1 MIDSE
6 TIDKIF
12 EAAKIEE
19 VIGDF
24 VELKKRGVNYLGRCP
39 FHNEKTPSFT
49 VSPTKGIYKCFGC
62 GKGGNVVN
70 FIMEIEHY
78 NYPEALKYIANKY
91 SIEVVENELTFEQKD
106 KKNKKDNQ
114 YLITDFAK
122 NIFKKNLNSKDGKN
136 IALRYFKERG
146 ISERMIE
153 KFELGYAMSNSNFLT
168 TIALKNN
175 FNPQLLI
182 DSGLS
187 LANENNNKIIDRFKD
202 RIIFPIHSFTGRVL
216 GFGGRSLKES
226 AKAKYLNSPETL
238 IYHKSK
244 VLYGLFQA
252 KTDIKREDEC
262 YIVEGYTDVIS
273 LFEKG
278 IKNVVS
284 ASGTALGVEQL
295 RLISR
300 ITENITLIF
309 DSDDAGIKATY
320 RTIDLALQEGLDVNT
335 VILPEGED
343 PDSFAKNNS
352 EEELKLFLQ
361 SKKLNFI
368 DYKVFISK
376 LNSITDPKKITVI
389 KRNIFSSIA
398 QISDALIRSEYC
410 KIYAKKLNVNEEIM
424 LKEISK
430 IRSNINFL
438 VKKTNNLQ
446 LVSKTKNVNNETS
459 LYPYEEE
466 IIRILINYGN
476 EKIKYEDGNIRVAD
490 MIINDLKIDDI
501 SFSHSIF
508 NKIFIKMTTEYSKN
522 NIIDIDKLIKE
533 YDNEINSVV
542 VNLISNQ
549 HSISINWKKQHKI
562 FTVRENQKMRKTT
575 EKAILS
581 LKKCHLEIKIKNLQK
596 QISLGSNDL
605 TLLKEL
611 NDLTKIK
618 TEIAKIL
625 GRNVG

>member
-1 MIDSE
+1 
-6 TIDKIF
+6 
-12 EAAKIEE
+12 
-19 VIGDF
+19 
-24 VELKKRGVNYLGRCP
+24 
-39 FHNEKTPSFT
+39 
-49 VSPTKGIYKCFGC
+49 
-62 GKGGNVVN
+62 
-70 FIMEIEHY
+70 
-78 NYPEALKYIANKY
+78 
-91 SIEVVENELTFEQKD
+91 
-106 KKNKKDNQ
+106 
-114 YLITDFAK
+114 
-122 NIFKKNLNSKDGKN
+122 
-136 IALRYFKERG
+136 
-146 ISERMIE
+146 MIE

-175 FNPQLLI
+175 FDPQLLV

-244 VLYGLFQA
+244 VLYGLYQA
-252 KTDIKREDEC
+252 KTDIKKEDEC

-309 DSDDAGIKATY
+309 DSDDAGVKATY
-320 RTIDLALQEGLDVNT
+320 RTIDLALQEGLEVNT

-343 PDSFAKNNS
+343 PDSFSKNNS

-398 QISDALIRSEYC
+398 QISDGLIRSEYC

-446 LVSKTKNVNNETS
+446 VVSKTKNINDKTS

-466 IIRILINYGN
+466 IIRLLINYGN
-476 EKIKYEDGNIRVAD
+476 EKIKYEDGNIRVVD

-501 SFSHSIF
+501 GFSHSVF

-533 YDNEINSVV
+533 YDDEINSVV

-581 LKKCHLEIKIKNLQK
+581 LKKCHLEIRIKNLQK
-596 QISLGSNDL
+596 KISLGNNDL

-611 NDLTKIK
+611 NDLTKVK

>member
-1 MIDSE
+1 MIDSD

-19 VIGDF
+19 IIGDF
-24 VELKKRGVNYLGRCP
+24 VELKKRGVNFLGRCP

-91 SIEVVENELTFEQKD
+91 NIEVVENELTFEQKD
-106 KKNKKDNQ
+106 KKNKKDNH
-114 YLITDFAK
+114 YLITDYSK
-122 NIFKKNLNSKDGKN
+122 NIFKKNLNSNEGKN

-146 ISERMIE
+146 ISDHMIE
-153 KFELGYAMSNSNFLT
+153 KFELGYAMSSSNFLT
-168 TIALKNN
+168 TTALKNN
-175 FNPQLLI
+175 YNAQLLI
-182 DSGLS
+182 DAGLS
-187 LANENNNKIIDRFKD
+187 LANENNNKIVDRFKD

-216 GFGGRSLKES
+216 GFGGRALKES

-244 VLYGLFQA
+244 VLYGLYQA
-252 KTDIKREDEC
+252 KTDIKKEDEC

-273 LFEKG
+273 LFDKG

-300 ITENITLIF
+300 ITENITLLF
-309 DSDDAGIKATY
+309 DADDAGIKATY
-320 RTIDLALQEGLDVNT
+320 RSIDLALQEGLEVNT
-335 VILPEGED
+335 VIFPEGED
-343 PDSFAKNNS
+343 PDSFSKNS
-352 EEELKLFLQ
+352 SKEELKLFLQ
-361 SKKLNFI
+361 SEKLNFI
-368 DYKVFISK
+368 DYKIFISK
-376 LNSITDPKKITVI
+376 LNSITDPKKITII
-389 KRNIFSSIA
+389 KRNIFSSVA
-398 QISDALIRSEYC
+398 QINDALVRSEYC
-410 KIYAKKLNVNEEIM
+410 KIYSKKLNVNEEVM

-430 IRSNINFL
+430 IRSNINFHIN
-438 VKKTNNLQ
+438 KTNNPQ
-446 LVSKTKNVNNETS
+446 LVNKTKHVNDEAK
-459 LYPYEEE
+459 LYPHEEE
-466 IIRILINYGN
+466 IIRLLINYGN
-476 EKIKYEDGNIRVAD
+476 EKINYDNGTISVAD
-490 MIINDLKIDDI
+490 MIINDLKIDNI
-501 SFSHSIF
+501 CFSHSVL
-508 NKIFIKMTTEYSKN
+508 NKIYIKIITEYSKN
-522 NIIDIDKLIKE
+522 NIIDIDGLIKE
-533 YDNEINSVV
+533 YDHEISPIV

-549 HSISINWKKQHKI
+549 HSISVNWKEQHKI
-562 FTVRENQKMRKTT
+562 FTVHENQKMRKTT

-581 LKKCHLEIKIKNLQK
+581 LKKCHLDIKIKNLQEK
-596 QISLGSNDL
+596 INFENNDL
-605 TLLKEL
+605 SLLKEL

>member
-1 MIDSE
+1 MIPKE
-6 TIDKIF
+6 TVDLIF
-12 EAAKIEE
+12 ETARIEE
-19 VIGDF
+19 VVSDF
-24 VELKKRGVNYLGRCP
+24 VTLKKRGVNFIGNCP

-446 LVSKTKNVNNETS
+446 VVSKTKNVNNETS

-596 QISLGSNDL
+596 QISLGNNDL

>member
-1 MIDSE
+1 MIDSDI
-6 TIDKIF
+6 IDKIF

-19 VIGDF
+19 IIGDF

-91 SIEVVENELTFEQKD
+91 NIEVVENELTFEQKD
-106 KKNKKDNQ
+106 KKNKKDNH
-114 YLITDFAK
+114 YLITDYAK
-122 NIFKKNLNSKDGKN
+122 NLFKKNLTSNEGKN

-146 ISERMIE
+146 ISENMIK
-153 KFELGYAMSNSNFLT
+153 KFELGYAISNTDFLT
-168 TIALKNN
+168 STAIKNN
-175 FNPQLLI
+175 YTPQLLI

-187 LANENNNKIIDRFKD
+187 LSNENNNKIVDRFKN
-202 RIIFPIHSFTGRVL
+202 RIIFPIYSFTGRVL
-216 GFGGRSLKES
+216 GFGGRALKKS

-252 KTDIKREDEC
+252 KTDIKRENEC

-273 LFEKG
+273 LFDKG
-278 IKNVVS
+278 VKNVVS
-284 ASGTALGVEQL
+284 ASGTALAKEQL

-300 ITENITLIF
+300 ITENITLMF
-309 DSDDAGIKATY
+309 DADDAGIKATY
-320 RTIDLALQEGLDVNT
+320 RTIDLALQEGLEVRVVVFPD
-335 VILPEGED
+335 GED

-352 EEELKLFLQ
+352 KEELKVFLQ
-361 SKKLNFI
+361 SNKLNFI
-368 DYKVFISK
+368 DYKLFISK
-376 LNSITDPKKITVI
+376 LDSKIDPKDITII
-389 KRNIFSSIA
+389 KRNIFSSLA
-398 QISDALIRSEYC
+398 QINDSLVRSEYC
-410 KIYAKKLNVNEEIM
+410 KIYSKRLNVNEETM

-430 IRSNINFL
+430 IRSSININ
-438 VKKTNNLQ
+438 KKNSSQ
-446 LVSKTKNVNNETS
+446 LVNKSVNGKTK
-459 LYPYEEE
+459 LYSYEEE

-476 EKIKYEDGNIRVAD
+476 EKINFDNDTITVAK
-490 MIINDLKIDDI
+490 MIINDLKIDNI
-501 SFSHSIF
+501 CISHSVLD
-508 NKIFIKMTTEYSKN
+508 KIYKKITSEFSKN
-522 NIIDIDKLIKE
+522 NIIDFDKLVKE
-533 YDNEINSVV
+533 NDTEINSLV
-542 VNLISNQ
+542 VNLVSNQ
-549 HSISINWKKQHKI
+549 HSISDNWKEKHKI
-562 FTVRENQKMRKTT
+562 FTVRENQNLQKTT

-581 LKKCHLEIKIKNLQK
+581 LKKCHLEIKIKKLQK
-596 QISLGSNDL
+596 KISVKSYDL
-605 TLLKEL
+605 SLIKEL

>member
-1 MIDSE
+1 MIDSD

-19 VIGDF
+19 IIGDF
-24 VELKKRGVNYLGRCP
+24 VELKKRGVNFLGRCP

-91 SIEVVENELTFEQKD
+91 NIEVVENELTFEQKD
-106 KKNKKDNQ
+106 KKNKKDNH
-114 YLITDFAK
+114 YLITDYSK
-122 NIFKKNLNSKDGKN
+122 NIFKKNLNSNEGKN

-146 ISERMIE
+146 ISDHMIE
-153 KFELGYAMSNSNFLT
+153 KFELGYAMSSSNFLT
-168 TIALKNN
+168 TTALKNN
-175 FNPQLLI
+175 YNAQLLI
-182 DSGLS
+182 DAGLS
-187 LANENNNKIIDRFKD
+187 LANENNNKIVDRFKD

-216 GFGGRSLKES
+216 GFGGRALKES

-244 VLYGLFQA
+244 VLYGLYQA
-252 KTDIKREDEC
+252 KTDIKKEDEC

-273 LFEKG
+273 LFDKG

-300 ITENITLIF
+300 ITENITLLF
-309 DSDDAGIKATY
+309 DADDAGIKATY
-320 RTIDLALQEGLDVNT
+320 RSIDLALQEGLEVNT
-335 VILPEGED
+335 VIFPEGED
-343 PDSFAKNNS
+343 PDSFSKNS
-352 EEELKLFLQ
+352 SKEELKLFLQ
-361 SKKLNFI
+361 SEKLNFI
-368 DYKVFISK
+368 DYKIFISK
-376 LNSITDPKKITVI
+376 LNSITDPKKITII

-398 QISDALIRSEYC
+398 QINDALVRSEYC
-410 KIYAKKLNVNEEIM
+410 KIYSKKLNVNEEVM

-430 IRSNINFL
+430 IRSNINFHIN
-438 VKKTNNLQ
+438 KTNNPQ
-446 LVSKTKNVNNETS
+446 LVNKTKHVNDEAK
-459 LYPYEEE
+459 LYPHEEE
-466 IIRILINYGN
+466 IIRLLINYGN
-476 EKIKYEDGNIRVAD
+476 EKINYDNGTISVAD
-490 MIINDLKIDDI
+490 MIINDLKIDNI
-501 SFSHSIF
+501 CFSHSVL
-508 NKIFIKMTTEYSKN
+508 NKIYIKIITEYSKN
-522 NIIDIDKLIKE
+522 NIIDIDGLIKE
-533 YDNEINSVV
+533 YDHEISPIV

-549 HSISINWKKQHKI
+549 HSISVNWKEQHKI
-562 FTVRENQKMRKTT
+562 FTVHENQKMRKTT

-581 LKKCHLEIKIKNLQK
+581 LKKCHLDIKIKNLQEK
-596 QISLGSNDL
+596 INFENNDL
-605 TLLKEL
+605 SLLKEL

>member
-1 MIDSE
+1 MIDSDI
-6 TIDKIF
+6 IDKIF

-19 VIGDF
+19 IIGDF

-91 SIEVVENELTFEQKD
+91 NIEVVENELTFEQKD
-106 KKNKKDNQ
+106 KKNKKDNH
-114 YLITDFAK
+114 YLITDYAK
-122 NIFKKNLNSKDGKN
+122 NLFKKNLTSNEGKN

-146 ISERMIE
+146 ISENMIK
-153 KFELGYAMSNSNFLT
+153 KFELGYAISNTDFLT
-168 TIALKNN
+168 STAIKNN
-175 FNPQLLI
+175 YTPQLLI

-187 LANENNNKIIDRFKD
+187 LSNENNNKIVDRFKN
-202 RIIFPIHSFTGRVL
+202 RIIFPIYSFTGRVL
-216 GFGGRSLKES
+216 GFGGRALKKS

-252 KTDIKREDEC
+252 KTDIKRENEC

-273 LFEKG
+273 LFDKG
-278 IKNVVS
+278 VKNVVS
-284 ASGTALGVEQL
+284 ASGTALGKEQL

-300 ITENITLIF
+300 ITENITLMF
-309 DSDDAGIKATY
+309 DADDAGIKATY
-320 RTIDLALQEGLDVNT
+320 RTIDLALQEGLEVRVVVFPD
-335 VILPEGED
+335 GED

-352 EEELKLFLQ
+352 KEELKVFLQ
-361 SKKLNFI
+361 SNKLNFI
-368 DYKVFISK
+368 DYKLFISK
-376 LNSITDPKKITVI
+376 LDSIIDPKDITII
-389 KRNIFSSIA
+389 KRNIFSSLA
-398 QISDALIRSEYC
+398 QINDSLVRSEYC
-410 KIYAKKLNVNEEIM
+410 KIYSKRLNVNEETM

-430 IRSNINFL
+430 IRSSININ
-438 VKKTNNLQ
+438 KKNSSQ
-446 LVSKTKNVNNETS
+446 LVNKSVNGKTK
-459 LYPYEEE
+459 LYSYEEE

-476 EKIKYEDGNIRVAD
+476 EKINFDNDTITVAK
-490 MIINDLKIDDI
+490 MIINDLKIDNI
-501 SFSHSIF
+501 CISHSVLD
-508 NKIFIKMTTEYSKN
+508 KIYKKITSEFSKN
-522 NIIDIDKLIKE
+522 NIIDFDKLVKE
-533 YDNEINSVV
+533 NDTEINSLV
-542 VNLISNQ
+542 VNLVSNQ
-549 HSISINWKKQHKI
+549 HSISDNWKEKHKI
-562 FTVRENQKMRKTT
+562 FTVRENQNLQKTT

-581 LKKCHLEIKIKNLQK
+581 LKKCHLEIKIKKLQK
-596 QISLGSNDL
+596 KISVKSYDL
-605 TLLKEL
+605 SLIKEL

>member
-136 IALRYFKERG
+136 IALRYFKERD
-146 ISERMIE
+146 ISEGMIE

-446 LVSKTKNVNNETS
+446 VVSKTKNVNNETS

-596 QISLGSNDL
+596 QISLGNNDL

>member
-19 VIGDF
+19 VVGDF

-122 NIFKKNLNSKDGKN
+122 NIFKKNLNSKEGKN

-175 FNPQLLI
+175 FNPQLLV

-216 GFGGRSLKES
+216 GFGGRALKES

-320 RTIDLALQEGLDVNT
+320 RTIDLALQEGLEVNT

-352 EEELKLFLQ
+352 EEDLKLFLQ

-398 QISDALIRSEYC
+398 QISDSLVRSEYC
-410 KIYAKKLNVNEEIM
+410 KIYAKKLNVDEEIM
-424 LKEISK
+424 LKEIFK

-438 VKKTNNLQ
+438 TKKTNNLQ
-446 LVSKTKNVNNETS
+446 VVSKTKNINDETK
-459 LYPYEEE
+459 LYAYEEE
-466 IIRILINYGN
+466 IIRLLINYGN
-476 EKIKYEDGNIRVAD
+476 EKINYKDGNISVVD
-490 MIINDLKIDDI
+490 MIINDLKIDNI
-501 SFSHSIF
+501 NFSNSVF
-508 NKIFIKMTTEYSKN
+508 DKIYIKITTEYSKN
-522 NIIDIDKLIKE
+522 NIIDIEKLIKE
-533 YDNEINSVV
+533 YDHEINSVV

-581 LKKCHLEIKIKNLQK
+581 LKKCHLEIKIKNLQEK
-596 QISLGSNDL
+596 ISFGNNDL
-605 TLLKEL
+605 SLLKEL

>member
-114 YLITDFAK
+114 YLITEFAK
-122 NIFKKNLNSKDGKN
+122 NIFKKNLNSKDEKN

-153 KFELGYAMSNSNFLT
+153 KFELGYAMSSSNFLT

-398 QISDALIRSEYC
+398 QISDVLIRSEYC

-446 LVSKTKNVNNETS
+446 VVSKTKNVNDETS

-476 EKIKYEDGNIRVAD
+476 EKIKYEDGDIRVVD

-501 SFSHSIF
+501 SFSHSVF

-596 QISLGSNDL
+596 QISLGNNDL

>member
-1 MIDSE
+1 MIDSD

-19 VIGDF
+19 VVGDF

-106 KKNKKDNQ
+106 KKNKKDNH
-114 YLITDFAK
+114 YLISDYAK
-122 NIFKKNLNSKDGKN
+122 KLFKKNLTSKEGKN

-146 ISERMIE
+146 ISEHMIE
-153 KFELGYAMSNSNFLT
+153 KFELGYAMSTSNFLT

-175 FNPQLLI
+175 FNPQLLV

-187 LANENNNKIIDRFKD
+187 LANENNNTIVDRFKD

-216 GFGGRSLKES
+216 GFGGRALKES

-273 LFEKG
+273 LFDKG

-284 ASGTALGVEQL
+284 ASGTALGTEQL

-300 ITENITLIF
+300 ITDNITLMF
-309 DSDDAGIKATY
+309 DADDAGIKATY
-320 RTIDLALQEGLDVNT
+320 RTIDLALKEGLEVRVVVFPD
-335 VILPEGED
+335 GED

-352 EEELKLFLQ
+352 DKELKLFLQ
-361 SKKLNFI
+361 SNKLNFI
-368 DYKVFISK
+368 DYKIFISK
-376 LNSITDPKKITVI
+376 LDSIIDPKDITII
-389 KRNIFSSIA
+389 KRNIFSSLA
-398 QISDALIRSEYC
+398 QINDSLVRSEYC
-410 KIYAKKLNVNEEIM
+410 KIYSKRLNVNEEIM

-430 IRSNINFL
+430 IRSSININNKNSSQL
-438 VKKTNNLQ
+438 VKKSIND
-446 LVSKTKNVNNETS
+446 KTK
-459 LYPYEEE
+459 LYSYEEE
-466 IIRILINYGN
+466 VIRILINYGN
-476 EKIKYEDGNIRVAD
+476 EKINFDDDAITVAE
-490 MIINDLKIDDI
+490 MIINDLKIDNI
-501 SFSHSIF
+501 SFSHSVLD
-508 NKIFIKMTTEYSKN
+508 KIYIKITTEYSKN
-522 NIIDIDKLIKE
+522 NIIDIDNFIKE
-533 YDNEINSVV
+533 YDHEINSVV

-549 HSISINWKKQHKI
+549 HSISDNWKKQHKI
-562 FTVRENQKMRKTT
+562 FTARENQKMRKTT

-581 LKKCHLEIKIKNLQK
+581 LKKCHLEIKIKKLQK
-596 QISLGSNDL
+596 KISLVNNDL

>member
-1 MIDSE
+1 MIDSDI
-6 TIDKIF
+6 IDKIF

-19 VIGDF
+19 IIGDF

-91 SIEVVENELTFEQKD
+91 NIEVVENELTFEQKD
-106 KKNKKDNQ
+106 KKNKKDNH
-114 YLITDFAK
+114 YLITDYAK
-122 NIFKKNLNSKDGKN
+122 NLFKKNLTSNEGKN

-146 ISERMIE
+146 ISENMIK
-153 KFELGYAMSNSNFLT
+153 KFELGYAISNTDFLT
-168 TIALKNN
+168 STAIKNN
-175 FNPQLLI
+175 YTPQLLI

-187 LANENNNKIIDRFKD
+187 LSNENNNKIVDRFKN
-202 RIIFPIHSFTGRVL
+202 RIIFPIYSFTGRVL
-216 GFGGRSLKES
+216 GFGGRALKKS

-252 KTDIKREDEC
+252 KTDIKRENEC

-273 LFEKG
+273 LFDKG
-278 IKNVVS
+278 VKNVVS
-284 ASGTALGVEQL
+284 ASGTALAKEQL

-300 ITENITLIF
+300 ITENITLMF
-309 DSDDAGIKATY
+309 DADDAGIKATY
-320 RTIDLALQEGLDVNT
+320 RTIDLALQEGLEVRVVVFPD
-335 VILPEGED
+335 GED

-352 EEELKLFLQ
+352 KEELKVFLQ
-361 SKKLNFI
+361 SNKLNFI
-368 DYKVFISK
+368 DYKLFISK
-376 LNSITDPKKITVI
+376 LDSIIDPKDITII
-389 KRNIFSSIA
+389 KRNIFSSLA
-398 QISDALIRSEYC
+398 QINDSLVRSEYC
-410 KIYAKKLNVNEEIM
+410 KVYSKRLNVNEETM

-430 IRSNINFL
+430 IRSSININ
-438 VKKTNNLQ
+438 KKNSSQ
-446 LVSKTKNVNNETS
+446 LVNKSVNGKTK
-459 LYPYEEE
+459 LYSYEEE

-476 EKIKYEDGNIRVAD
+476 EKINFDNDTITVAK
-490 MIINDLKIDDI
+490 MIINDLKIDNI
-501 SFSHSIF
+501 CISHSVLD
-508 NKIFIKMTTEYSKN
+508 KIYKKITSEFSKN
-522 NIIDIDKLIKE
+522 NIIDFDKLVKE
-533 YDNEINSVV
+533 NDTEINSLV
-542 VNLISNQ
+542 VNLVSNQ
-549 HSISINWKKQHKI
+549 HSISDNWKEKHKI
-562 FTVRENQKMRKTT
+562 FTVRENQNLQKTT

-581 LKKCHLEIKIKNLQK
+581 LKKCHLEIKIKKLQK
-596 QISLGSNDL
+596 KISVKSYDL
-605 TLLKEL
+605 SLIKEL

>member
-122 NIFKKNLNSKDGKN
+122 NIFKKNLNSKEGQN

-146 ISERMIE
+146 VSERMIE

-175 FNPQLLI
+175 FNPQLLVY
-182 DSGLS
+182 SGLS
-187 LANENNNKIIDRFKD
+187 LGNENNNKIIDRFKD

-216 GFGGRSLKES
+216 GFGGRALKKS

-284 ASGTALGVEQL
+284 ASGTALSVEQL

-320 RTIDLALQEGLDVNT
+320 RTIDLALQEGLEVNT
-335 VILPEGED
+335 IILPEGED

-410 KIYAKKLNVNEEIM
+410 KIYSKKLNINEEIM

-438 VKKTNNLQ
+438 VKKTNNIQ
-446 LVSKTKNVNNETS
+446 VVSKTKNVNDETS

-466 IIRILINYGN
+466 IIRLLINYGN
-476 EKIKYEDGNIRVAD
+476 EKIKYEDGNIRVVD

-501 SFSHSIF
+501 SFSHSVF

-533 YDNEINSVV
+533 YDHEINSVV

-596 QISLGSNDL
+596 QISLGNNDL

>member
-1 MIDSE
+1 MIDSDI
-6 TIDKIF
+6 IDKIF

-19 VIGDF
+19 IIGDF

-91 SIEVVENELTFEQKD
+91 NIEVVENELTFEQKD
-106 KKNKKDNQ
+106 KKNKKDNH
-114 YLITDFAK
+114 YLITDYAK
-122 NIFKKNLNSKDGKN
+122 NLFKKNLTSNEGKN

-146 ISERMIE
+146 ISENMIK
-153 KFELGYAMSNSNFLT
+153 KFELGYAISNTDFLT
-168 TIALKNN
+168 STAIKNN
-175 FNPQLLI
+175 YTPQLLI

-187 LANENNNKIIDRFKD
+187 LSNENNNKIVDRFKN
-202 RIIFPIHSFTGRVL
+202 RIIFPIYSFTGRVL
-216 GFGGRSLKES
+216 GFGGRALKKS

-252 KTDIKREDEC
+252 KTDIKRENEC

-273 LFEKG
+273 LFDKG
-278 IKNVVS
+278 VKNVVS
-284 ASGTALGVEQL
+284 ASGTALAKEQL

-300 ITENITLIF
+300 ITENITLMF
-309 DSDDAGIKATY
+309 DADDAGIKATY
-320 RTIDLALQEGLDVNT
+320 RTIDLALQEGLEVRVVVFPD
-335 VILPEGED
+335 GED

-352 EEELKLFLQ
+352 KEELKVFLQ
-361 SKKLNFI
+361 SNKLNFI
-368 DYKVFISK
+368 DYKLFISK
-376 LNSITDPKKITVI
+376 LDSIIDPKDITII
-389 KRNIFSSIA
+389 KRNIFSSLA
-398 QISDALIRSEYC
+398 QINDSLVRSEYC
-410 KIYAKKLNVNEEIM
+410 KIYSKRLNVNEETM

-430 IRSNINFL
+430 IRSSININ
-438 VKKTNNLQ
+438 KKNSSQ
-446 LVSKTKNVNNETS
+446 LVNKSVNGKTK
-459 LYPYEEE
+459 LYSYEEE

-476 EKIKYEDGNIRVAD
+476 EKINFDNDTITVAK
-490 MIINDLKIDDI
+490 MIINDLKIDNI
-501 SFSHSIF
+501 CISHSVLD
-508 NKIFIKMTTEYSKN
+508 KIYKKITSEFSKN
-522 NIIDIDKLIKE
+522 NIIDFDKLVKE
-533 YDNEINSVV
+533 NDTEINSLV
-542 VNLISNQ
+542 VNLVSNQ
-549 HSISINWKKQHKI
+549 HSISDNWKEKHKI
-562 FTVRENQKMRKTT
+562 FTVRENQNLQKTT

-581 LKKCHLEIKIKNLQK
+581 LKKCHLEIKIKKLQK
-596 QISLGSNDL
+596 KISVKSYDL
-605 TLLKEL
+605 SLIKEL

>member
-1 MIDSE
+1 MIDSD

-19 VIGDF
+19 VVSDF

-91 SIEVVENELTFEQKD
+91 SIEVVESELTFEQKD
-106 KKNKKDNQ
+106 KKNKKDNH
-114 YLITDFAK
+114 YLITDYAK
-122 NIFKKNLNSKDGKN
+122 NIFKKNLTSNEGKN

-146 ISERMIE
+146 VSDHMIE

-175 FNPQLLI
+175 YTPQLLI
-182 DSGLS
+182 DAGLS
-187 LANENNNKIIDRFKD
+187 LANENNNKILDRFKD

-216 GFGGRSLKES
+216 GFGGRALKKS

-273 LFEKG
+273 LFDKG

-309 DSDDAGIKATY
+309 DADDAGIKATY
-320 RTIDLALQEGLDVNT
+320 RTIDLALQEGLEVNT

-352 EEELKLFLQ
+352 ENELKLFLKT
-361 SKKLNFI
+361 KKLNFI
-368 DYKVFISK
+368 DYKIFITK

-398 QISDALIRSEYC
+398 QIGDGLVRSEYC
-410 KIYAKKLNVNEEIM
+410 KIYAKKLNINEEIM

-438 VKKTNNLQ
+438 INKTNNPR
-446 LVSKTKNVNNETS
+446 LVNKPKDINDETK

-466 IIRILINYGN
+466 IIRLLINYGN
-476 EKIKYEDGNIRVAD
+476 EKIKYEDGNISSR
-490 MIINDLKIDDI
+490 
-501 SFSHSIF
+501 
-508 NKIFIKMTTEYSKN
+508 T
-522 NIIDIDKLIKE
+522 
-533 YDNEINSVV
+533 
-542 VNLISNQ
+542 
-549 HSISINWKKQHKI
+549 
-562 FTVRENQKMRKTT
+562 R
-575 EKAILS
+575 
-581 LKKCHLEIKIKNLQK
+581 IKIKKYNSK
-596 QISLGSNDL
+596 TIFR
-605 TLLKEL
+605 
-611 NDLTKIK
+611 TKWK
-618 TEIAKIL
+618 CS
-625 GRNVG
+625 

>member
-1 MIDSE
+1 M
-6 TIDKIF
+6 
-12 EAAKIEE
+12 
-19 VIGDF
+19 
-24 VELKKRGVNYLGRCP
+24 
-39 FHNEKTPSFT
+39 
-49 VSPTKGIYKCFGC
+49 
-62 GKGGNVVN
+62 
-70 FIMEIEHY
+70 
-78 NYPEALKYIANKY
+78 
-91 SIEVVENELTFEQKD
+91 
-106 KKNKKDNQ
+106 
-114 YLITDFAK
+114 
-122 NIFKKNLNSKDGKN
+122 
-136 IALRYFKERG
+136 
-146 ISERMIE
+146 
-153 KFELGYAMSNSNFLT
+153 
-168 TIALKNN
+168 
-175 FNPQLLI
+175 
-182 DSGLS
+182 
-187 LANENNNKIIDRFKD
+187 
-202 RIIFPIHSFTGRVL
+202 
-216 GFGGRSLKES
+216 
-226 AKAKYLNSPETL
+226 
-238 IYHKSK
+238 
-244 VLYGLFQA
+244 
-252 KTDIKREDEC
+252 
-262 YIVEGYTDVIS
+262 
-273 LFEKG
+273 
-278 IKNVVS
+278 
-284 ASGTALGVEQL
+284 GVEQL

-446 LVSKTKNVNNETS
+446 VVSKTKNVNNETS

-581 LKKCHLEIKIKNLQK
+581 LKKCHLEIRIKNLQK
-596 QISLGSNDL
+596 QISLGNNDL

>member
-146 ISERMIE
+146 VSDRMIE
-153 KFELGYAMSNSNFLT
+153 NFELGYAMSNSNFLT

-446 LVSKTKNVNNETS
+446 VVSKTKNVNNETS

-596 QISLGSNDL
+596 QISLGNNDL

>member
-438 VKKTNNLQ
+438 IKKANNLQ
-446 LVSKTKNVNNETS
+446 VVSKTKNVNDETK

-466 IIRILINYGN
+466 IIRLLINYGN

-596 QISLGSNDL
+596 QISLGNNDL

>member
-1 MIDSE
+1 MIDSD

-19 VIGDF
+19 IIGDF
-24 VELKKRGVNYLGRCP
+24 VELKKRGVNFLGRCP

-91 SIEVVENELTFEQKD
+91 NIEVVENELTFEQKD
-106 KKNKKDNQ
+106 KKNKKDNH
-114 YLITDFAK
+114 YLITDYAK
-122 NIFKKNLNSKDGKN
+122 NIFKKNLNSNEGKN

-146 ISERMIE
+146 ISDHMIE
-153 KFELGYAMSNSNFLT
+153 KFELGYAISRTNFLT
-168 TIALKNN
+168 TTALKNN
-175 FNPQLLI
+175 YNPQLLI
-182 DSGLS
+182 DAGLS
-187 LANENNNKIIDRFKD
+187 LANENNNKIVDRFKD

-216 GFGGRSLKES
+216 GFGGRALKES

-244 VLYGLFQA
+244 VLYGLYQA
-252 KTDIKREDEC
+252 KTDIKKEDEC

-273 LFEKG
+273 LFDKG

-300 ITENITLIF
+300 ITENITLLF
-309 DSDDAGIKATY
+309 DADDAGIKATY
-320 RTIDLALQEGLDVNT
+320 RTIDLALQEGLEVNT
-335 VILPEGED
+335 VVFPEGED
-343 PDSFAKNNS
+343 PDSFSKNRS
-352 EEELKLFLQ
+352 KEELKKYLE
-361 SKKLNFI
+361 SEKLNFI
-368 DYKVFISK
+368 DYKIFISK
-376 LNSITDPKKITVI
+376 LNSILDPKKITII
-389 KRNIFSSIA
+389 KRNIFSSVA
-398 QISDALIRSEYC
+398 QINDTLVRSEYC
-410 KIYAKKLNVNEEIM
+410 KVYAKKLNVNEEVM

-430 IRSNINFL
+430 IRSNINFHIN
-438 VKKTNNLQ
+438 KTNNPQ
-446 LVSKTKNVNNETS
+446 LVNKTKHVNDEAK

-466 IIRILINYGN
+466 IIRLLINYGN
-476 EKIKYEDGNIRVAD
+476 EKINYDNGTISVAD
-490 MIINDLKIDDI
+490 MIINDLKIDNI
-501 SFSHSIF
+501 CFSHSVL
-508 NKIFIKMTTEYSKN
+508 NKIYIKIITEYSKN
-522 NIIDIDKLIKE
+522 NIIDIDILIKE
-533 YDNEINSVV
+533 YDHEINPIVI
-542 VNLISNQ
+542 NLISNQ
-549 HSISINWKKQHKI
+549 HSISVNWKEQHKI

-581 LKKCHLEIKIKNLQK
+581 LKKCHLDIKIKNLQEK
-596 QISLGSNDL
+596 INFENNDL
-605 TLLKEL
+605 SALKEL

>member
-122 NIFKKNLNSKDGKN
+122 NIFKKNLNSKEGQN

-146 ISERMIE
+146 VSERMIE

-175 FNPQLLI
+175 FNPQLLVY
-182 DSGLS
+182 SGLS
-187 LANENNNKIIDRFKD
+187 LGNENNNKIIDRFKD

-216 GFGGRSLKES
+216 GFGGRALKKS

-284 ASGTALGVEQL
+284 ASGTALSVEQL

-320 RTIDLALQEGLDVNT
+320 RTIDLALQEGLEVNT
-335 VILPEGED
+335 IILPEGED

-438 VKKTNNLQ
+438 VKKTNNIQ
-446 LVSKTKNVNNETS
+446 VVSKTKNVNDETS

-466 IIRILINYGN
+466 IIRLLINYGN
-476 EKIKYEDGNIRVAD
+476 EKIKYEDGNIRVVD

-501 SFSHSIF
+501 SFSHSVF

-533 YDNEINSVV
+533 YDHEINSVV

-596 QISLGSNDL
+596 QISLGNNDL

>member
-1 MIDSE
+1 MIDSD

-19 VIGDF
+19 IIGDF
-24 VELKKRGVNYLGRCP
+24 VELKKRGVNFLGKCP

-91 SIEVVENELTFEQKD
+91 NIEVVENELTFEQKD
-106 KKNKKDNQ
+106 KKNKKDNH
-114 YLITDFAK
+114 YLITDYSK
-122 NIFKKNLNSKDGKN
+122 NIFKKNLNSNEGKN

-146 ISERMIE
+146 ISDHMIE
-153 KFELGYAMSNSNFLT
+153 KFELGYAMSSSNFLT
-168 TIALKNN
+168 TTALKNN
-175 FNPQLLI
+175 YNAQLLI
-182 DSGLS
+182 DAGLS
-187 LANENNNKIIDRFKD
+187 LANENNNKIVDRFKD

-216 GFGGRSLKES
+216 GFGGRALKES

-244 VLYGLFQA
+244 VLYGLYQA
-252 KTDIKREDEC
+252 KTDIKKEDEC

-273 LFEKG
+273 LFDKG

-300 ITENITLIF
+300 ITENITLLF
-309 DSDDAGIKATY
+309 DADDAGIKATY
-320 RTIDLALQEGLDVNT
+320 RSIDLALQEGLEVNT
-335 VILPEGED
+335 VIFPEGED
-343 PDSFAKNNS
+343 PDSFSKNS
-352 EEELKLFLQ
+352 SKEELKLFLQ
-361 SKKLNFI
+361 SEKLNFI
-368 DYKVFISK
+368 DYKIFISK
-376 LNSITDPKKITVI
+376 LNSITDPKKITII

-398 QISDALIRSEYC
+398 QINDALVRSEYC
-410 KIYAKKLNVNEEIM
+410 KIYSKKLNVNEEVM

-430 IRSNINFL
+430 IRSNINFHIN
-438 VKKTNNLQ
+438 KTNNPQ
-446 LVSKTKNVNNETS
+446 LVNKTKHVNDEDK
-459 LYPYEEE
+459 LYPHEEE
-466 IIRILINYGN
+466 IIRLLINYGN
-476 EKIKYEDGNIRVAD
+476 EKINYDNGTISVAD
-490 MIINDLKIDDI
+490 MIINDLKIDNI
-501 SFSHSIF
+501 CFSHSVL
-508 NKIFIKMTTEYSKN
+508 NKIYIKIITEYSKN
-522 NIIDIDKLIKE
+522 NIIDIDGLIKE
-533 YDNEINSVV
+533 YDHEISPIV

-549 HSISINWKKQHKI
+549 HSISVNWKEQHKI
-562 FTVRENQKMRKTT
+562 FTVHENQKMRKTT

-581 LKKCHLEIKIKNLQK
+581 LKKCHLDIKIKNLQEK
-596 QISLGSNDL
+596 INFENNDL
-605 TLLKEL
+605 SLLKEL